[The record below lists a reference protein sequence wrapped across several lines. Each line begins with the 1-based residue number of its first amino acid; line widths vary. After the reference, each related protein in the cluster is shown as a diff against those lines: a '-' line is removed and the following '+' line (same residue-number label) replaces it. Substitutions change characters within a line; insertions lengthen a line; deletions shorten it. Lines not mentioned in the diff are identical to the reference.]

1 MTTTRLAPC
10 PCPHCGKVLDAA
22 SPADGAAS
30 PSPGDA
36 TLCIYC
42 GEWCV
47 FNDEL
52 KLEKPSDDAYVEIGT
67 NPECRRIRSAWLR
80 METERQG
87 RAAG

>member
-1 MTTTRLAPC
+1 MIHTRLAPC

-22 SPADGAAS
+22 TPADGVGA

-36 TLCIYC
+36 TLCIDC

-67 NPECRRIRSAWLR
+67 DPECRKMRLAWLR
-80 METERQG
+80 MKANEPTRH
-87 RAAG
+87 